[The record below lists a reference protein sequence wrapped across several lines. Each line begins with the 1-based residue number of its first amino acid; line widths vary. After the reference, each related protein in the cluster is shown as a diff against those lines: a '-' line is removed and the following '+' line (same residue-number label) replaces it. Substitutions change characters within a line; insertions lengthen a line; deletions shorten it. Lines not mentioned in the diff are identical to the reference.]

1 MAVMHTQDL
10 EHHDNLYADEAPMRI
25 GESRSDAQQHAL
37 WAVATIALMVVGLG
51 IALIVG

>member
-1 MAVMHTQDL
+1 MTTST
-10 EHHDNLYADEAPMRI
+10 PMSHRCAS
-25 GESRSDAQQHAL
+25 ESRSDAQQHAL